1 MIPQLQIGR
10 ELSKPR
16 CESGEWHKYTD
27 GTRSAAEVTVQR
39 MWKEKCFSSSPAAD
53 GCCSLADTSTW
64 ARLATAQLPERASN
78 KSAWTRASHVGVLR
92 AHPGLPSRLCSGHSS
107 HTCTHGGQLSWVWA
121 LFEALFVRLGFN
133 WAWKT
138 PWSSPSAKSGAA
150 PQPAAR
156 GSRGGQ
162 SCPQG
167 PTPLVPEMS
176 IDTPVL
182 ISQY

>member
-27 GTRSAAEVTVQR
+27 GTRSAAEVTAQR

-64 ARLATAQLPERASN
+64 ARLATAQLPERESD

-92 AHPGLPSRLCSGHSS
+92 AHPGLPPWLWVWSRLPHVNP
-107 HTCTHGGQLSWVWA
+107 QWA
-121 LFEALFVRLGFN
+121 AELGL
-133 WAWKT
+133 
-138 PWSSPSAKSGAA
+138 
-150 PQPAAR
+150 
-156 GSRGGQ
+156 
-162 SCPQG
+162 G
-167 PTPLVPEMS
+167 PV
-176 IDTPVL
+176 
-182 ISQY
+182 